1 MVQRFEGRLFGEDN
15 SQEIREET
23 IHVYSRLTQREIRN
37 ETAEGSE
44 MGGGDDMQEKTE
56 KEGMEGRKGGGVARY
71 EWGMW
76 SKGGISGWFFTAGSP
91 QKGVR
96 VQWGV
101 RAGRREKNT

>member
-1 MVQRFEGRLFGEDN
+1 
-15 SQEIREET
+15 
-23 IHVYSRLTQREIRN
+23 
-37 ETAEGSE
+37 

-76 SKGGISGWFFTAGSP
+76 SKGGISGWFFTAGST

>member
-1 MVQRFEGRLFGEDN
+1 M
-15 SQEIREET
+15 
-23 IHVYSRLTQREIRN
+23 
-37 ETAEGSE
+37 GSE